1 MKKYK
6 VECRFEY
13 RDNERWHTSRCRMMD
28 KHFATIEEARKYAS
42 SIKAGDGYR
51 VKSVTIWEVVETKG
65 E

>member
-13 RDNERWHTSRCRMMD
+13 RDNEEWKQSRCRMYD
-28 KHFATIEEARKYAS
+28 KHFDTIEEARKYAS
-42 SIKAGDGYR
+42 GIKADDGYR
-51 VKSVTIWEVVETKG
+51 VKSVTIWEAFETKG